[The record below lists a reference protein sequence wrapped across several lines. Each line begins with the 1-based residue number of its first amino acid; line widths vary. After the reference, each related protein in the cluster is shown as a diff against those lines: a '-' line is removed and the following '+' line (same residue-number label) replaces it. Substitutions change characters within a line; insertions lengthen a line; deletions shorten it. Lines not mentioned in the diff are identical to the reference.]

1 LERPHMSDKDLDTRL
16 AGIELV
22 IFDVDGVLTDGKVW
36 IDTEGRESIRFNI
49 QDGYG
54 VFRGYRAGLQYA
66 IISGRQCE
74 AVEHRARALQ
84 ITQVHQGQLFKQ
96 EAFKAVLAE
105 SGVGAGRVAYVGDDL
120 NDLPVMEQV
129 GVSCAVANAR
139 KEVREAADIVTEAR
153 GGEGAV
159 REFLELIIEAK
170 GGVTYP

>member
-1 LERPHMSDKDLDTRL
+1 MSDKDLDTRL

-74 AVEHRARALQ
+74 AVEHRAKALQ
-84 ITQVHQGQLFKQ
+84 ITQVHQGQL
-96 EAFKAVLAE
+96 LSRRRSRRCSPNRGWGPAE
-105 SGVGAGRVAYVGDDL
+105 SPMWA
-120 NDLPVMEQV
+120 M
-129 GVSCAVANAR
+129 
-139 KEVREAADIVTEAR
+139 T
-153 GGEGAV
+153 
-159 REFLELIIEAK
+159 
-170 GGVTYP
+170 